1 MPTYA
6 YQCQACAH
14 AFDAFQKFSDDPL
27 TVCPEC
33 QGRIRRVIHPTPV
46 VFKGSGWYI
55 TDSKNGGTNGKSDRA
70 KADDDGAKTDDAA
83 KPKDDAKVAKAD
95 TTEKKPDQEKS
106 PAKADKG
113 EKKTPAPVAA
123 TAD

>member
-1 MPTYA
+1 MPTYG

-14 AFDAFQKFSDDPL
+14 AFDVFQKFAEAPL

-33 QGRIRRVIHPTPV
+33 QGHIRRVIHPTPV

-55 TDSKNGGTNGKSDRA
+55 NDSKAKP
-70 KADDDGAKTDDAA
+70 KADGDPA
-83 KPKDDAKVAKAD
+83 KPKDDGGDAKTAKAD
-95 TTEKKPDQEKS
+95 AAEKKTDNDKS
-106 PAKADKG
+106 PAKTDKAEKGDKG
-113 EKKTPAPVAA
+113 EKKTAAPVAA

>member
-27 TVCPEC
+27 TVCPACE
-33 QGRIRRVIHPTPV
+33 GPIHRVIHPTPV

-55 TDSKNGGTNGKSDRA
+55 TDSKSAGKGAEAA
-70 KADDDGAKTDDAA
+70 KKDDGGDAKPDAATSEKPEKVEKTDKPAATAEKTDKA
-83 KPKDDAKVAKAD
+83 KPDKAK
-95 TTEKKPDQEKS
+95 
-106 PAKADKG
+106 
-113 EKKTPAPVAA
+113 PVAA
-123 TAD
+123 SAD

>member
-14 AFDAFQKFSDDPL
+14 AFDAFQKFAEDPL

-33 QGRIRRVIHPTPV
+33 QGPIRRVIHPTPV

-55 TDSKNGGTNGKSDRA
+55 NDSKAANK
-70 KADDDGAKTDDAA
+70 KGAEAA
-83 KPKDDAKVAKAD
+83 KPKDDGGDA
-95 TTEKKPDQEKS
+95 KPDTRDKTE
-106 PAKADKG
+106 KADKA
-113 EKKTPAPVAA
+113 EKTETPAAKTEQADKAKPVAA
-123 TAD
+123 SAD